1 MKFIHRLFLPF
12 ENNWNPWG
20 RHSLRVSL
28 LLALAEC
35 VRLGDICILVLSHKS
50 RWPLHGFRSTG
61 RGQPEG
67 PLWDTLWPLATVLA
81 TCPESSR
88 SRVSQLS
95 PGSRSVL
102 GLSHSLS
109 NPPPPPPYLMSE
121 ASTLAHL
128 VILVRLEEPK
138 KVTQTHSRACHLL
151 CLMHDGPLCLNK
163 ESHAFRQFILKL
175 IQNQALSSSWR

>member
-1 MKFIHRLFLPF
+1 MYPGSESQVKMTTVWLQL
-12 ENNWNPWG
+12 N
-20 RHSLRVSL
+20 SQL
-28 LLALAEC
+28 
-35 VRLGDICILVLSHKS
+35 
-50 RWPLHGFRSTG
+50 TG
-61 RGQPEG
+61 RGQWEG
-67 PLWDTLWPLATVLA
+67 PLWDALWPLATVLA

-109 NPPPPPPYLMSE
+109 KPPPPAPYLMSE
-121 ASTLAHL
+121 ASTSEHP

-138 KVTQTHSRACHLL
+138 KVTETHSCACHWL

-163 ESHAFRQFILKL
+163 ESHAFCQFIVKL
-175 IQNQALSSSWR
+175 IQNPALSNYRC